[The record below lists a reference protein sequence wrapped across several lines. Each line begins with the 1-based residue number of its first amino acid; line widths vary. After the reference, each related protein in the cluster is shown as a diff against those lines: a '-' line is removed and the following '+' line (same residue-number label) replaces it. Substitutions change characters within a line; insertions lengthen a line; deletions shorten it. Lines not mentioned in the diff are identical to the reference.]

1 MVTII
6 DIAREAGVSC
16 GTVSNVLNAKGNVSS
31 EKINRV
37 QEAIAQLGYEVN
49 EAAKTLRMQRSRTI
63 AVIVPSIRSR
73 HYIEVYET
81 ICRNMQPYHFDVEIY
96 STDNV
101 FSHEEAHIRKMIS
114 TNVAAI
120 VSFPTYINSA
130 ELYNKIPE
138 RIH

>member
-1 MVTII
+1 MVTIK

-81 ICRNMQPYHFDVEIY
+81 ICPSFVDHRPLSLYAGPYSVG
-96 STDNV
+96 
-101 FSHEEAHIRKMIS
+101 
-114 TNVAAI
+114 AI
-120 VSFPTYINSA
+120 VYIDC
-130 ELYNKIPE
+130 
-138 RIH
+138 

>member
-1 MVTII
+1 
-6 DIAREAGVSC
+6 
-16 GTVSNVLNAKGNVSS
+16 
-31 EKINRV
+31 
-37 QEAIAQLGYEVN
+37 
-49 EAAKTLRMQRSRTI
+49 
-63 AVIVPSIRSR
+63 
-73 HYIEVYET
+73 
-81 ICRNMQPYHFDVEIY
+81 MQPYHFDVEIY

-138 RIH
+138 RIHLSIVGPKPVGITRPYLISTEQIPVFFVESKCHATWPKFAKVRTESCGDSARELT